1 MALDFPLLFIWDP
14 RRQFRTFGDRRLT
27 LPLIETTQTDEA
39 GARYHHAPASEPA
52 TRIKQVQ
59 ATSAIEV
66 LWGRNRGLPHSV
78 RNFTGLQLLELRDL
92 FPPIHGSADPA
103 QGPFIDELAL
113 LGVILG
119 QPQNVSFP
127 GRV

>member
-1 MALDFPLLFIWDP
+1 MKQAPANL
-14 RRQFRTFGDRRLT
+14 
-27 LPLIETTQTDEA
+27 
-39 GARYHHAPASEPA
+39 HAPASGPT
-52 TRIKQVQ
+52 TRTKKVL
-59 ATSAIEV
+59 ATSTIEV
-66 LWGRNRGLPHSV
+66 LCGRNRGLPHPV
-78 RNFTGLQLLELRDL
+78 RSFTAVQLLELRDL

-103 QGPFIDELAL
+103 QGPFMELAL

>member
-1 MALDFPLLFIWDP
+1 MALRFSVAVYLGPGASFGTGNTDQASTGHQRYRGALGAQP
-14 RRQFRTFGDRRLT
+14 RTTTFC
-27 LPLIETTQTDEA
+27 
-39 GARYHHAPASEPA
+39 SELY
-52 TRIKQVQ
+52 RV
-59 ATSAIEV
+59 
-66 LWGRNRGLPHSV
+66 
-78 RNFTGLQLLELRDL
+78 QLLELRDL

-103 QGPFIDELAL
+103 QSPFIELVL

>member
-1 MALDFPLLFIWDP
+1 M
-14 RRQFRTFGDRRLT
+14 TCVGLT
-27 LPLIETTQTDEA
+27 LT
-39 GARYHHAPASEPA
+39 
-52 TRIKQVQ
+52 
-59 ATSAIEV
+59 
-66 LWGRNRGLPHSV
+66 
-78 RNFTGLQLLELRDL
+78 LELRDL

-119 QPQNVSFP
+119 QPQNVSFS